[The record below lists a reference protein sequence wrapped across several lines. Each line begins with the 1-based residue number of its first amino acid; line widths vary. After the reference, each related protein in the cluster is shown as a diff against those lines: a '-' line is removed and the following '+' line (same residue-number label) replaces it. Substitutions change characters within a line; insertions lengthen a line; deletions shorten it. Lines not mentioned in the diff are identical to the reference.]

1 MKLRLLRGS
10 LAVGILFSAI
20 AAFSAC
26 GKDAPPPPPPPKP
39 ANPAPANTNTMT
51 ANTNTMATSPDDAA
65 IKKSVED
72 NLSKESV
79 KGVTVTVKDK
89 VVTLTG
95 TVPAADLPKAVK
107 AANEATPKPS
117 KVENQLVKS

>member
-1 MKLRLLRGS
+1 MTFRSIRGS
-10 LAVGILFSAI
+10 LAVGLLSLTVVG
-20 AAFSAC
+20 FSAC
-26 GKDAPPPPPPPKP
+26 GKDE
-39 ANPAPANTNTMT
+39 PAPAPKPTNTAPPAAP
-51 ANTNTMATSPDDAA
+51 ANANVAVTSPDDAA

-72 NLSKESV
+72 NLTKEGV
-79 KGVTVTVKDK
+79 KNVTVAVKNK

-107 AANEATPKPS
+107 AANDATPKPD